1 MKKEKRTNP
10 YDELAKLP
18 AKQRAKIQRE
28 VLTAKKTVVYRV
40 KGFKDKNFNVKDI
53 YWFNPTKHIALI
65 QTKSAKEFLL
75 IKDLV
80 YLKNVGYGK
89 LVENYKK
96 DKKNAVVGYWD
107 LSDSL
112 SADVLDDAE
121 ESSKDFE
128 KEENIEAIIS
138 M

>member
-96 DKKNAVVGYWD
+96 DKKTAVTGYWD

-112 SADVLDDAE
+112 SEDVLDDE
-121 ESSKDFE
+121 ESSEDSE
-128 KEENIEAIIS
+128 KEENIEAITS